1 MSDTC
6 PSCGAPVDESMD
18 RCHRCGSATTRRYIT
33 GGSPGGSGQGPPL
46 VELSLPCRLPEA
58 RFLSGET
65 WTHGEL
71 YLTDL
76 GIYFLAE
83 SDGPWTPERLIEM
96 AQHDPSKPHG
106 VARSSHFLPVNHVVR
121 FQHSRLTSF
130 SIFTRGGRIPLR
142 LSHDGWRIIDAFAA
156 KTGIPTS

>member
-1 MSDTC
+1 MADTC
-6 PSCGAPVDESMD
+6 PSCGAPTSDASD
-18 RCHRCGSATTRRYIT
+18 RCHRCGSATTRRFIT
-33 GGSPGGSGQGPPL
+33 GGAPSAGDAAPP
-46 VELSLPCRLPEA
+46 VELTLPVRVPEA

-83 SDGPWTPERLIEM
+83 ADGPWTADRLLE
-96 AQHDPSKPHG
+96 AGRHDPSKPFG
-106 VARSSHFLPVNHVVR
+106 VARSSLFLPLNHVVR

-130 SIFTRGGRIPLR
+130 SIFTRGERIPLR
-142 LSHDGWRIIDAFAA
+142 LSHDGWRIIDAYAA
-156 KTGIPTS
+156 KSGIPSA